1 MSAPSYTLTDL
12 DPFDAVGGA
21 GSENGDKN
29 APDINASGVIVAPGL
44 QPDGLRPHA
53 TARFV
58 KNGHVT
64 LVDVGNI
71 DLHLT
76 SDARGVNDANQIVGA
91 YTDNT
96 GTDHAFLAQFGKK
109 GRVVLTPLGDVAGLP
124 GSIAYAINNLGQMVG
139 SAGQLTGAEQAVL
152 WQLGKKGRV
161 VQTPLPRLGSG
172 NIVPGIEFP
181 TIAND
186 VNDSGVIAGMATDSN
201 LQQRATLWFAG
212 KKGRYSP
219 VALDGLGGTGLGAL
233 NGSYAHAMNNAN
245 VVVGNALASD
255 LKFHPTAWIPG
266 KKGRFSIVELGAP
279 KGSDGSG
286 IAQAINDNGVIVG
299 KTQFGSDQHA
309 TIWIPGKKGRY
320 TAIDLNT
327 YLPKGSTWNLEEATS
342 INNDGT
348 IVGAGTHPGDGTWML
363 SLNKKSAAATL
374 TLAPAAAPAPA
385 TTPTTSSFFSQ
396 RNISD
401 DLLA

>member
-12 DPFDAVGGA
+12 APFDAVGGA
-21 GSENGDKN
+21 GYENGDKN
-29 APDINASGVIVAPGL
+29 APDINASGVVVGPGL
-44 QPDGLRPHA
+44 QPDGLRAHA

-58 KNGHVT
+58 KNGTVT

-71 DLHLT
+71 DLHLV

-109 GRVVLTPLGDVAGLP
+109 GRVVLTPLGDVAGLQ
-124 GSIAYAINNLGQMVG
+124 GSVAYAINNLGQMVG

-172 NIVPGIEFP
+172 DILPGINFP
-181 TIAND
+181 AIAND
-186 VNDSGVIAGMATDSN
+186 VNDNGIVAGMATDSN
-201 LQQRATLWFAG
+201 LQQRATLWLPG
-212 KKGRYSP
+212 KKGRLSP
-219 VALDGLGGTGLGAL
+219 VALEGLGGTAIGTL
-233 NGSYAHAMNNAN
+233 NGSYAHAINDHN

-279 KGSDGSG
+279 KGSDGAG
-286 IAQAINDNGVIVG
+286 VAQAVNDDGVIVG
-299 KTQFGSDQHA
+299 KTQFGADEHA

-327 YLPKGSTWNLEEATS
+327 YLPKASPWTLEEATS
-342 INNDGT
+342 INDAGT
-348 IVGAGTHPGDGTWML
+348 IVGSGTNPGDGTWML
-363 SLNKKSAAATL
+363 TLNKKSAATLLTAT
-374 TLAPAAAPAPA
+374 A
-385 TTPTTSSFFSQ
+385 TPTTRSTPNNNSIFSQ
-396 RNISD
+396 RNISE